1 MHSGFY
7 EAYKLLQ
14 DDLRETLAPI
24 LDEHPFSTI
33 LVTGHSLGS
42 ALAVLGAL
50 DIKIYFGIHSKL
62 IRLYTFGQPRVGDKN
77 FSDWV
82 NKEFNF
88 NNYYRVVNY
97 DDMVPHLPPQAGS

>member
-1 MHSGFY
+1 MANINVDQNIYGWYNKSEVHSGFY
-7 EAYKLLQ
+7 EAYQFLQ
-14 DDLRETLAPI
+14 DDLRNTLSPI

-50 DIKIYFGIHSKL
+50 DIKMHFGIHSKL
-62 IRLYTFGQPRVGDKN
+62 IRLYTFGQPRVGDKT

-82 NKEFNF
+82 NK
-88 NNYYRVVNY
+88 
-97 DDMVPHLPPQAGS
+97 